1 MGVMNYQQKI
11 EAHLRAS
18 RGMITAAYCKENQI
32 PTIYLSRMVSQGV
45 LNRVAPGLYL
55 ASSGDYDTFF
65 FFQYRYKQSVFS
77 HETALY
83 LLGATDRIIQSMDV
97 TVSSNYKFNAPMRD
111 IRLHRVRK
119 SWLHLGITEATTMY
133 GNPVRVYSYER
144 TICDFIR
151 QKAEMDSE
159 VYINLLRSYGQYD
172 KRQPQQLYEIATQM
186 NMIDE
191 VRQVMELVYE

>member
-1 MGVMNYQQKI
+1 
-11 EAHLRAS
+11 
-18 RGMITAAYCKENQI
+18 
-32 PTIYLSRMVSQGV
+32 
-45 LNRVAPGLYL
+45 
-55 ASSGDYDTFF
+55 
-65 FFQYRYKQSVFS
+65 
-77 HETALY
+77 
-83 LLGATDRIIQSMDV
+83 
-97 TVSSNYKFNAPMRD
+97 
-111 IRLHRVRK
+111 
-119 SWLHLGITEATTMY
+119 MY